1 MKLSGSNMYV
11 RTCARLWQPCQS
23 GFGLGFGLG
32 SGMPANPEEEEML
45 SASPRAPA
53 SSSGETGLRTY
64 LQHYLDLTYVWE
76 T

>member
-11 RTCARLWQPCQS
+11 RM
-23 GFGLGFGLG
+23 LGFG
-32 SGMPANPEEEEML
+32 SRANL
-45 SASPRAPA
+45 ASASASASAPGCRPILRKKKCSRLRRELLQVQA
-53 SSSGETGLRTY
+53 EKLAYVRTY

>member
-1 MKLSGSNMYV
+1 MYV
-11 RTCARLWQPCQS
+11 RM
-23 GFGLGFGLG
+23 LGFGSRANLASASASASAPG
-32 SGMPANPEEEEML
+32 CQPNPEEEEML
-45 SASPRAPA
+45 SASPGAPA